1 MECRIRAFCSPTGL
15 RGLNNVRDSVP
26 MGGHIIDLRGWPTP
40 NLRRIGADTNGGGGG
55 LHYGLGTR

>member
-1 MECRIRAFCSPTGL
+1 
-15 RGLNNVRDSVP
+15 